1 MTDRRRAKRGTR
13 TDGRGAPRCSSTIK
27 FLLQDRCGVKQ
38 FFYLASWGLSLFK
51 EENLCFSPRVAGSQ
65 VPGAGSVRRRHH
77 LCETVRAA
85 CENCQA
91 QGPGQTQVNYSLD
104 ENRLYA
110 IVTNSIYYVCQ
121 FVHCLLF
128 ISIFKN
134 SQF

>member
-1 MTDRRRAKRGTR
+1 MVSNSSFIWLVGVFLYSKRRIFVSPLELPV
-13 TDGRGAPRCSSTIK
+13 PR
-27 FLLQDRCGVKQ
+27 
-38 FFYLASWGLSLFK
+38 
-51 EENLCFSPRVAGSQ
+51 SQ
-65 VPGAGSVRRRHH
+65 G
-77 LCETVRAA
+77 RAA
-85 CENCQA
+85 SGVDITCVRLSGCEQGGRIAKQPLCLENCQA

-134 SQF
+134 SQFLKYFYQCPLE